1 MLEMFLK
8 LRSSRDNLFQRK
20 QREPVKTKECSEG
33 IHFNFKNLLWFKRMD
48 KTLRHSF

>member
-8 LRSSRDNLFQRK
+8 LRSFRDNLYQRK
-20 QREPVKTKECSEG
+20 QREPVSTKECSEG

-48 KTLRHSF
+48 KTL